1 MKEALVQK
9 DLSVKIHDV
18 SIPKPGPGEVL
29 IKIAYAGCNPKD
41 WKYPLH
47 HGGVSNSGDDMAGT
61 IAEVGEGVVE
71 FHSDD
76 RVAAMHVMGSQ
87 HGSFAEYG
95 IAPASTTFLLPSKTS
110 FEEVGE
116 LLIGEYQHH

>member
-1 MKEALVQK
+1 MQDA
-9 DLSVKIHDV
+9 IPRTGNTH
-18 SIPKPGPGEVL
+18 SIT
-29 IKIAYAGCNPKD
+29 
-41 WKYPLH
+41 
-47 HGGVSNSGDDMAGT
+47 GGVSNSGDDMAGT

-71 FHSDD
+71 FHPDD
-76 RVAAMHVMGSQ
+76 RVAAMNVMGSQ

-95 IAPASTTFLLPSKTS
+95 IAPASTAFLLPSKTS